1 MRNAA
6 AATAVYDIM
15 VMIVLVLAV
24 IMNTPVHALEWTG
37 SSECEAEAISW
48 YTELMGY
55 TAWNEGG
62 ANYDGR
68 YSLANITSG
77 FDALKPYMNAA
88 HILAKEHN
96 PLAAAFL
103 PYARSFS
110 LMDQMIDIPTRG
122 NTAQD
127 VVFDL
132 PDADDVGFET
142 VSDLLYMSIR
152 DMASLIAAR
161 RVSCVDVVS
170 FFIDAT
176 KRVDPHLA
184 IVTVTLYDEAL
195 AMAAQLDAEMEAS
208 GVTRGPL
215 TCIPFG
221 VKDHHQIFDE
231 TVTNG
236 HILNY
241 NNHFTVKSTLVHQ
254 AIKHGAIPIA
264 KTTLGAFAFGAV
276 HGWGV
281 CLSPYLNGGGSGSSC
296 GSGSGASAGI
306 FPFALSEETGG
317 SIASPSAASFISG
330 YLSSYGVF
338 SRAGADLRAIEYD
351 HLGFHSRYISDYGI
365 IVNYLRTGVDP
376 LDGDTVAF
384 SFEDPAKIDPSTLKV
399 LVVGDGAK
407 SSFGITGHRWSER
420 YPLIV
425 DALESAG
432 VSVDVKSADE
442 CSRMWSWDA
451 DHELLPSL
459 LPKTFTH
466 VASKASVWGKQMFDQ
481 LSASNAKGDMPRTIG
496 AGNLPAI
503 AVTLAKVRTRTRTPF
518 V

>member
-6 AATAVYDIM
+6 AAVYDIM

-132 PDADDVGFET
+132 PDADDVGFES

-296 GSGSGASAGI
+296 GSGSGAAAGV

-317 SIASPSAASFISG
+317 SIAGPSAASFISG

-365 IVNYLRTGVDP
+365 IVNYLRTGIDP

-451 DHELLPSL
+451 DHELLPAL
-459 LPKTFTH
+459 LPRNMMMS
-466 VASKASVWGKQMFDQ
+466 ASKGSVWGKQMFDQ
-481 LSASNAKGDMPRTIG
+481 LSASNTRGDQERTVG
-496 AGNLPAI
+496 SFTLPAI
-503 AVTLAKVRTRTRTPF
+503 VLTLGKVLHCT
-518 V
+518 

>member
-1 MRNAA
+1 MTRIKLIAL
-6 AATAVYDIM
+6 
-15 VMIVLVLAV
+15 VMMCVLAV
-24 IMNTPVHALEWTG
+24 TVSAPVHALEWTG
-37 SSECEAEAISW
+37 SSECEAEALSW
-48 YTELMGY
+48 YTDLMGY
-55 TAWNEGG
+55 TEWNEGG

-103 PYARSFS
+103 PYARSFT
-110 LMDQMIDIPTRG
+110 LMDQMIDIPTQG

-132 PDADDVGFET
+132 PDADDVGFES
-142 VSDLLYMSIR
+142 VSDLLYMPIR

-176 KRVDPHLA
+176 KRVDPYLA
-184 IVTVTLYDEAL
+184 IVTVPLYDEAL

-236 HILNY
+236 HILNF

-264 KTTLGAFAFGAV
+264 KASLGAFANGAL

-281 CLSPYLNGGGSGSSC
+281 CLSPYLNGQGSGSSC
-296 GSGSGASAGI
+296 GSGSGASAGV

-317 SIASPSAASFISG
+317 SIAGPSAASFISG

-376 LDGDTVAF
+376 LDGDTVEF

-399 LVVGDGAK
+399 LVVGEGAK
-407 SSFGITGHRWSER
+407 SSYGVTGHRWNER

-425 DALESAG
+425 EALESAG

-442 CSRMWSWDA
+442 CSRMWSWGA

-459 LPKTFTH
+459 LPRELLRA
-466 VASKASVWGKQMFDQ
+466 ASKASVWGKQMFDQ
-481 LSASNAKGDMPRTIG
+481 LSASNTRGDQERTVG
-496 AGNLPAI
+496 SFTLPAI
-503 AVTLAKVRTRTRTPF
+503 AMTLAKVRHKKEIDHICITCG
-518 V
+518 